1 MKLPT
6 WLVLYFQSK
15 LIFLNQAYKLSYIVQ
30 TWLVSFAFLMRSP
43 KCSTFCFSFSFNLL
57 TNLSRI
63 NFSSQNR
70 KKRMIQKRVKVRKL
84 NNGQRKKTHS
94 TALSFFVWTSTST
107 NWKCASVITNYLI
120 FIGQTF
126 SRPDF
131 ELGRLSFRKFEE
143 IGFETF
149 AARPGLDN
157 LDGKNQ
163 MKK

>member
-1 MKLPT
+1 
-6 WLVLYFQSK
+6 
-15 LIFLNQAYKLSYIVQ
+15 
-30 TWLVSFAFLMRSP
+30 
-43 KCSTFCFSFSFNLL
+43 
-57 TNLSRI
+57 
-63 NFSSQNR
+63 
-70 KKRMIQKRVKVRKL
+70 MIQKRVKVRKL

-157 LDGKNQ
+157 LDGKYQ
-163 MKK
+163 MKKWLRLIISLPFSSLSSVKNLIGNFVMQIDFKQDDNLENKRKILLTLLSVSIHKTII